1 MTAARRGVRPELQPG
16 CAKSW
21 VFPLQ
26 SGVLELIHRPP
37 RRTRRAPR
45 RAPRP
50 DPHTSRASEISRA
63 PRRGLSTDVV
73 GAAGL
78 RPRWGHDEDGLMLKL
93 DEFESVFK
101 SAAKERFEFSVVP
114 IGRVAVFT
122 DLPEE
127 QARLF
132 GRDVE
137 QFLGCL
143 GEVEVATVS
152 GERFGDVGSL
162 LDAVDSACR
171 MPSGDAVA
179 DALALRDRALLELL
193 YSSGIRVSEACGLG
207 FGDLDVDSAFAR
219 VLGKRSKER
228 LVPIGRPALAALAD
242 WLDRGRPVLL
252 GSRAID
258 RDAADAIF
266 LGQRGRRLGRQAAWE
281 AIRRWAAA
289 AGLQGEIS
297 PHVLRHSCA
306 THLLDH
312 GADIRTVQELL
323 GHASVS
329 TTQIYTRVATERLV
343 QAYLDAHPRARV
355 AGSASG
361 RTADR

>member
-1 MTAARRGVRPELQPG
+1 MSATAAADRARGRVGAVGPADPPELGPVPEVGPDGVPVAADAFLTHLAVEKGRSELTLRAYRQDLRRYAGFLARRGLDVDDVTEADVQAFVTELRSGELAAASVIRIAGTVR
-16 CAKSW
+16 AW
-21 VFPLQ
+21 
-26 SGVLELIHRPP
+26 HRFRAAEGDSPSDPTSTVEVP
-37 RRTRRAPR
+37 RRPSALPRAL
-45 RAPRP
+45 
-50 DPHTSRASEISRA
+50 SEA
-63 PRRGLSTDVV
+63 
-73 GAAGL
+73 
-78 RPRWGHDEDGLMLKL
+78 
-93 DEFESVFK
+93 
-101 SAAKERFEFSVVP
+101 
-114 IGRVAVFT
+114 
-122 DLPEE
+122 
-127 QARLF
+127 
-132 GRDVE
+132 
-137 QFLGCL
+137 
-143 GEVEVATVS
+143 
-152 GERFGDVGSL
+152 DVGSL

-355 AGSASG
+355 AASASG
-361 RTADR
+361 VGERSNGGPVTR